1 LLTKWALPSLF
12 GEDEPKRAEKKR
24 TSFRAADTVS
34 WRPPKATDISNKLA
48 APSAI
53 EQYHQMCGRTTK
65 WRKYFCGGVSKPA
78 LGIIESSREMVI
90 AKWNGEF
97 VCC

>member
-1 LLTKWALPSLF
+1 VKMSRK
-12 GEDEPKRAEKKR
+12 EQKRAEKKR

-53 EQYHQMCGRTTK
+53 EQYHQMCGRTQIILKATK
-65 WRKYFCGGVSKPA
+65 GRNQSP
-78 LGIIESSREMVI
+78 LP
-90 AKWNGEF
+90 
-97 VCC
+97 

>member
-1 LLTKWALPSLF
+1 VELF
-12 GEDEPKRAEKKR
+12 GLFLTFGDEPKRAEKKR

-53 EQYHQMCGRTTK
+53 EQITK
-65 WRKYFCGGVSKPA
+65 CAEEPLFDVDI
-78 LGIIESSREMVI
+78 L
-90 AKWNGEF
+90 
-97 VCC
+97 

>member
-1 LLTKWALPSLF
+1 LFVIHLGLFLTF

-53 EQYHQMCGRTTK
+53 EQYHQMCGR
-65 WRKYFCGGVSKPA
+65 A
-78 LGIIESSREMVI
+78 IICRI
-90 AKWNGEF
+90 PL
-97 VCC
+97 